1 MELGLSQSS
10 MTFNYGIVQYN
21 RYVAY
26 EETLQK
32 SMEPRKQTKLGL
44 VLFSNCSAVFVSNE

>member
-1 MELGLSQSS
+1 MESGLSQSS

-21 RYVAY
+21 RYVAC

-32 SMEPRKQTKLGL
+32 SMEPRNQTKLGL
-44 VLFSNCSAVFVSNE
+44 VLFSNYSAVFVSND